1 MGRRATPNLHG
12 PSRHAAS
19 KSLKATSRRFRA
31 RRRGSERGSR
41 PWTGSSRRR
50 ARPASTRI
58 PKRASPSYR
67 RRREKRP
74 RAEAAPRA
82 EEPPPRE
89 PAERDDDDDVVVTG
103 ERSAEEAR
111 APRDVVDLTS
121 DEPLAKRVKAE
132 PAPRPLATFDDG
144 ESDAPLAPLT
154 PRGPPP
160 RSALKKA
167 SSSSRKSARFADAP
181 DAAPGAAAGDAAAR
195 PAAVEPEAHAAEQKR
210 VLEKRM
216 DRAIWDA
223 FKSKDFAP
231 LEALLANGA
240 DAAHVRAAAGGE
252 TALMAAAYAGRDDLC
267 RLLLAAGADP
277 AHADNHGATAAYL
290 ARGKNHG
297 TLAALLEGVSLN
309 PALAAAAAAPAPPAV
324 AASPRKPPR
333 AGDERHPSTLPPEDR
348 GDDAPRPA
356 EDDVSTR
363 AALSPEDRAIVGA
376 A

>member
-1 MGRRATPNLHG
+1 
-12 PSRHAAS
+12 
-19 KSLKATSRRFRA
+19 
-31 RRRGSERGSR
+31 
-41 PWTGSSRRR
+41 
-50 ARPASTRI
+50 
-58 PKRASPSYR
+58 
-67 RRREKRP
+67 
-74 RAEAAPRA
+74 
-82 EEPPPRE
+82 
-89 PAERDDDDDVVVTG
+89 
-103 ERSAEEAR
+103 
-111 APRDVVDLTS
+111 
-121 DEPLAKRVKAE
+121 
-132 PAPRPLATFDDG
+132 
-144 ESDAPLAPLT
+144 
-154 PRGPPP
+154 
-160 RSALKKA
+160 
-167 SSSSRKSARFADAP
+167 
-181 DAAPGAAAGDAAAR
+181 
-195 PAAVEPEAHAAEQKR
+195 
-210 VLEKRM
+210 M

-309 PALAAAAAAPAPPAV
+309 PALAAAVAAPAPPAV

-348 GDDAPRPA
+348 GDDAPPPA
-356 EDDVSTR
+356 EDDVSTK